1 MMNKKKEIIFITIFM
16 MTISLFICTIF
27 IRGQK
32 EISVIENKTLMKIPT
47 PSVDSYMQGKFQED
61 LETGIIDQ
69 FLFGEEIKF
78 TFSKTQA
85 SLINKFQKDIM
96 TFFSQ
101 KNTTTNYHNSKSYI
115 PISQDV
121 YTYKNDNYMI
131 FKPRTFNENLKKD
144 INHFTTMYNQK
155 LKDVE
160 SYFYFINQS
169 KSIDFDH
176 INNDI
181 YEYIEKKLQF
191 TGSSCL
197 KINSYEQYK
206 DYFYQTDHHWNYKGS
221 YQGYKDIIQMIYPND
236 QVLEPVNTK
245 TFDTYFY
252 GSNARKTSLYTNKEK
267 FTVHQFQTKEHDT
280 YINGQKTQYGNEESY
295 FSGHYSTVDGYN
307 HYRDF
312 YGGDFAEVIYDYK
325 QEDKD
330 NLLIIAPSYS
340 NAINKLIASHFSKT
354 YIVDLRYNQS
364 FDIDSYMKEK
374 NIDKVLVML
383 SVDHMTSG
391 DFDLED

>member
-1 MMNKKKEIIFITIFM
+1 MNKKKEIIFITIFM
-16 MTISLFICTIF
+16 ITISLFICTIF

-32 EISVIENKTLMKIPT
+32 DISVVENKTLMKIPT
-47 PSVDSYMQGKFQED
+47 LSVEDYIQGTFQED
-61 LETGIIDQ
+61 LETSIIDQ

-78 TFSKTQA
+78 EFSKTQA
-85 SLINKFQKDIM
+85 SLINKLQKNIM

-101 KNTTTNYHNSKSYI
+101 KNTTAKQHNSKSYI

-121 YTYKNDNYMI
+121 YTYKDDDYMI
-131 FKPRTFNENLKKD
+131 FKPRTLNDNLKKD
-144 INHFTTMYNQK
+144 IEHFTTMYNQK
-155 LKDVE
+155 LKDVD
-160 SYFYFINQS
+160 SYFYFVNQS

-191 TGSSCL
+191 TDSSCL
-197 KINSYEQYK
+197 KINNYEQYK

-236 QVLEPVNTK
+236 QLLKPIDTK

-267 FTVHQFQTKEHDT
+267 FTVYQFQTKEYDT
-280 YINGQKTQYGNEESY
+280 YIDGQKAQYGNESAY
-295 FSGHYSTVDGYN
+295 FTGNYSTVDGYN

-312 YGGDFAEVIYDYK
+312 YGGDFAEVIY
-325 QEDKD
+325 E
-330 NLLIIAPSYS
+330 
-340 NAINKLIASHFSKT
+340 
-354 YIVDLRYNQS
+354 
-364 FDIDSYMKEK
+364 
-374 NIDKVLVML
+374 
-383 SVDHMTSG
+383 
-391 DFDLED
+391 